1 MTQKCRRPRKNI
13 ALMLHRIRRK
23 LSILNMRIRV
33 AASKPKLKATDSKKR
48 RLQTTKTLRMQTR
61 NWRKNSRPNTTSLI
75 VAILVT
81 SNWRKILWRKRI
93 LSLKSFSKIKRRNW
107 SKSTNLKWRICRNS
121 WSYAWRLKSTRL
133 KNVRTNIS
141 MSLWSVIKKHSER
154 WRSTTMILLVKIS
167 S

>member
-1 MTQKCRRPRKNI
+1 
-13 ALMLHRIRRK
+13 
-23 LSILNMRIRV
+23 
-33 AASKPKLKATDSKKR
+33 
-48 RLQTTKTLRMQTR
+48 
-61 NWRKNSRPNTTSLI
+61 
-75 VAILVT
+75 
-81 SNWRKILWRKRI
+81 